1 MGRGSSMTGE
11 QEPVGRIMA
20 ATHPYFAHPAG
31 TTMLLFI
38 TAVSVVLVVSF
49 LCSIFESVLLS
60 LSRPQ
65 IEVLAQREKR
75 AGRLMSRFKENMDV
89 PIAAILI
96 LNTAAHTIGA
106 AVAGASYENVFEA
119 GTLWLFSIIFTIAV
133 LFFTEIIP
141 KTLGVTYATALAT
154 PVAYGIRVLTIV
166 LRPLVVLSEKISKS
180 IRGDI
185 VVPVTSSEEIRLLA
199 QLGRSKGAVSVDT
212 AEMIVGATQ
221 LKYLDAHDI
230 MLPRDG
236 VNFLSGEMTRDE
248 VMEFIRE
255 TGHSRFPFSPTRDL
269 KDVTGVVLAKDLL
282 YWLLQNDDVEVDW
295 AYLIKESL
303 IVPPSVP
310 LLKLLRTF
318 KDSRRHLAII
328 INEYGTVEGIATLED
343 VIEEIVGDIFDE
355 SDLAMRE
362 IHELSDGSFVVRA
375 GVDLRKLSAKLG
387 VAWDPS
393 IEATTIGG
401 FVTEELERIPVV
413 NDAVSFEGYR
423 IEILRADERR
433 PKLIRVSKE

>member
-1 MGRGSSMTGE
+1 
-11 QEPVGRIMA
+11 
-20 ATHPYFAHPAG
+20 
-31 TTMLLFI
+31 MLLFI

-65 IEVLAQREKR
+65 IEVLSQREKR

-141 KTLGVTYATALAT
+141 KTLGVSYATTLAA

-166 LRPLVVLSEKISKS
+166 LRPLVVLSEKISRS
-180 IRGDI
+180 LRRD
-185 VVPVTSSEEIRLLA
+185 VDVPVTSSEEIRLLA

-212 AEMIVGATQ
+212 AGMIVGATQ

-230 MLPRDG
+230 MLPRED
-236 VNFLSGEMTRDE
+236 VNFLFGDMTRRE
-248 VMEFIRE
+248 AMEFVRE

-269 KDVTGVVLAKDLL
+269 KDVSGVVLAKDLF
-282 YWLLQNDDVEVDW
+282 YWLLQNDNDEIAWDE
-295 AYLIKESL
+295 LMKESL
-303 IVPPSVP
+303 VVPPSVP
-310 LLKLLRTF
+310 LLKLLRIF

-328 INEYGTVEGIATLED
+328 IDEYGTVEGIATLED
-343 VIEEIVGDIFDE
+343 VIEEIIGDIFDE
-355 SDLAMRE
+355 SDSPMRE
-362 IHELSDGSFVVRA
+362 FHELSDGSFVVRA
-375 GVDLRKLSAKLG
+375 RVDLRKLSAKLG
-387 VAWDPS
+387 VAWDPAV
-393 IEATTIGG
+393 EASTIGG
-401 FVTEELERIPVV
+401 LVTEELEHIPAV
-413 NDAVSFEGYR
+413 NDTISWKGYR
-423 IEILRADERR
+423 IEVLRADGRR
-433 PKLIRVSKE
+433 AKLVRVSKE